1 MSEDKRMDRI
11 VVLGSGCG
19 SLGQR
24 VINKINQKKSEGKSI
39 TSSEIERVIGIR
51 HIKVKDLKTKME
63 PHFYPTSSRRDYKD
77 FTKNGKRF
85 LKNR

>member
-1 MSEDKRMDRI
+1 MSEENRMDKI

-24 VINKINQKKSEGKSI
+24 LINEINQKKSEGKHI
-39 TSSEIERVIGIR
+39 TSSDIERTIGIR

-63 PHFYPTSSRRDYKD
+63 PKIYPNSSRRDYKD
-77 FTKNGKRF
+77 FTKNSKRF
-85 LKNR
+85 LKVR

>member
-24 VINKINQKKSEGKSI
+24 VMNEINHKKSEGKRI
-39 TSSEIERVIGIR
+39 TSSDIEKAIGIR
-51 HIKVKDLKTKME
+51 HIKVKDLKTTMAN
-63 PHFYPTSSRRDYKD
+63 PFYPAYPRRDYKD
-77 FTKNGKRF
+77 FTKNAKRF
-85 LKNR
+85 LKGR